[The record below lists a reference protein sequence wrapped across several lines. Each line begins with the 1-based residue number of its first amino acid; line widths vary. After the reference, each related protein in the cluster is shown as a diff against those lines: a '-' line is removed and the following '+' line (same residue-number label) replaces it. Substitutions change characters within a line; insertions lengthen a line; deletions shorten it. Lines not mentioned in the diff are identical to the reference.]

1 MKYKFQ
7 YPIISIISFIILM
20 ISFYY
25 IYLSFENKISNFK
38 FNNKNLSS
46 SFQIDIYNNIN
57 NINNYLNNYKFIQ
70 SYTIKKNNSEVFIS
84 IDLKKPFAKNNINQE
99 IIFDDSTLASFN
111 FFDQSFIDSIYLI
124 DTSIKSL
131 KINDYLK
138 SMFDDLKRI
147 FNINQIEFIDE
158 RRYNLILDNNIK
170 VMLPKKIDHKLI
182 IFIEKNLEL
191 LKNNSDFKEY
201 LDFRNFN
208 GKTIRVK

>member
-124 DTSIKSL
+124 DTSIESL

>member
-1 MKYKFQ
+1 
-7 YPIISIISFIILM
+7 M

-25 IYLSFENKISNFK
+25 VYLSFENKISNFK

-57 NINNYLNNYKFIQ
+57 NINNYLNNYEFIQ
-70 SYTIKKNNSEVFIS
+70 SYIIKKINSDIFIS
-84 IDLKKPFAKNNINQE
+84 IKLKKPFAKNNINQE

-124 DTSIKSL
+124 DTSIESL

>member
-1 MKYKFQ
+1 MKYKFR
-7 YPIISIISFIILM
+7 YSIISIISFITLM

-25 IYLSFENKISNFK
+25 IYMSFENKISNFK

-57 NINNYLNNYKFIQ
+57 YINNYLNNYTFIQ
-70 SYTIKKNNSEVFIS
+70 SYIIKRNNSEVFIS

-99 IIFDDSTLASFN
+99 IIFDDSTLASYSY
-111 FFDQSFIDSIYLI
+111 FDQSFIDSIHLI
-124 DTSIKSL
+124 DTSIESL

-138 SMFDDLKRI
+138 SMFDDLKII

-170 VMLPKKIDHKLI
+170 VLLPKKIDHKLI
-182 IFIEKNLEL
+182 TFIEKNLEL
-191 LKNNSDFKEY
+191 LKNNSDFDEY

-208 GKTIRVK
+208 EKTIRIK

>member
-1 MKYKFQ
+1 MKYKFR

-124 DTSIKSL
+124 DTSIESL
-131 KINDYLK
+131 KINDYLLTTMK
-138 SMFDDLKRI
+138 
-147 FNINQIEFIDE
+147 
-158 RRYNLILDNNIK
+158 Y
-170 VMLPKKIDHKLI
+170 
-182 IFIEKNLEL
+182 
-191 LKNNSDFKEY
+191 
-201 LDFRNFN
+201 
-208 GKTIRVK
+208 

>member
-1 MKYKFQ
+1 MKYKFR

-124 DTSIKSL
+124 DTSIESL

>member
-7 YPIISIISFIILM
+7 YLIISIISFIILM

-70 SYTIKKNNSEVFIS
+70 SYTIKKNNSEVFII

-124 DTSIKSL
+124 DTSIESL

-191 LKNNSDFKEY
+191 LKNNSNFEEY

-208 GKTIRVK
+208 EKMIRVK

>member
-1 MKYKFQ
+1 
-7 YPIISIISFIILM
+7 M

-70 SYTIKKNNSEVFIS
+70 SYTIKKNNSEVFII

-124 DTSIKSL
+124 DTSIESL

-138 SMFDDLKRI
+138 SMFEDLKRI

>member
-1 MKYKFQ
+1 
-7 YPIISIISFIILM
+7 M

-57 NINNYLNNYKFIQ
+57 NIYNYLNNYKFIQ
-70 SYTIKKNNSEVFIS
+70 SYTIKKNNSEVFIN

-124 DTSIKSL
+124 DTSIESL

-138 SMFDDLKRI
+138 SMFEDLKRI

>member
-1 MKYKFQ
+1 MKYNFR
-7 YPIISIISFIILM
+7 YSIFSIISFIILM
-20 ISFYY
+20 IGFYY
-25 IYLSFENKISNFK
+25 IYLNFENKISNFK

-57 NINNYLNNYKFIQ
+57 NINNYLNNYEFIQ
-70 SYTIKKNNSEVFIS
+70 SYIIKKNNSDIFIT
-84 IDLKKPFAKNNINQE
+84 IKLKKPFAKNNINQE
-99 IIFDDSTLASFN
+99 IIFDDNTLASFN

-124 DTSIKSL
+124 DTSIESL

-147 FNINQIEFIDE
+147 FNINQIKFIDK

-208 GKTIRVK
+208 EKTIRVK

>member
-1 MKYKFQ
+1 MKYKFR

-124 DTSIKSL
+124 DTSIESL

-138 SMFDDLKRI
+138 SMFEDLKRI